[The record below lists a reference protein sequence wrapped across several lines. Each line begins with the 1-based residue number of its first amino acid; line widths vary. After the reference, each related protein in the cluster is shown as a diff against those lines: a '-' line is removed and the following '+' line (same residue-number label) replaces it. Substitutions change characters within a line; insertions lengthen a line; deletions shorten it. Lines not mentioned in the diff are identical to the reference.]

1 MAAQAAE
8 AARAQGRFWDYFDLM
23 THEKRLT
30 RDDLIEYAEQLE
42 LDVERFRRE
51 LDNQTHLPRVN
62 RDHELAT
69 ALDIYQTPTFIING
83 RKLVGERPI
92 DKFRQVIDEALA
104 ETVGGR

>member
-23 THEKRLT
+23 MKEKRLT
-30 RDDLIEYAEQLE
+30 KNDLVKYAEQLK
-42 LDVERFRRE
+42 LDVARFQRE
-51 LDNQTHLPRVN
+51 LDSQLYLPRVN
-62 RDHELAT
+62 RDVELAT
-69 ALDIYQTPTFIING
+69 RLDLYQTPTFIING

-92 DKFRQVIDEALA
+92 DKFRQMIDEALA